1 MLFSIAYQWT
11 CFIWMVERSL
21 SNDSMLPL
29 WVLNTVKINL
39 YLVYKLMLDLLLL
52 QGFDSNIL
60 AINSFLHL
68 IAECLSVQS
77 SATIQTKT
85 LKWCLTSTVS
95 IFNVYMVTV
104 CCRCLNKLPA
114 TQIITLHQ
122 SEMSSQLISSWVA
135 VFFVSILHTSH
146 AFLGSFKTRQFKMHF
161 HILNE
166 TPQISYSQICSGDN
180 STLFFLQAVPNT
192 EHRFSLQVEIKL
204 QSYVGCKIP
213 MHSSKQS
220 IW

>member
-1 MLFSIAYQWT
+1 MLFSIVYQWT

-135 VFFVSILHTSH
+135 VFLWALCTLH
-146 AFLGSFKTRQFKMHF
+146 M
-161 HILNE
+161 
-166 TPQISYSQICSGDN
+166 
-180 STLFFLQAVPNT
+180 LFWAV
-192 EHRFSLQVEIKL
+192 LKQ
-204 QSYVGCKIP
+204 G
-213 MHSSKQS
+213 SSKCIS
-220 IW
+220 IFSMKPLKFPIHKYAQVTTPHYSFYRQYPTLSIVSRCRWK